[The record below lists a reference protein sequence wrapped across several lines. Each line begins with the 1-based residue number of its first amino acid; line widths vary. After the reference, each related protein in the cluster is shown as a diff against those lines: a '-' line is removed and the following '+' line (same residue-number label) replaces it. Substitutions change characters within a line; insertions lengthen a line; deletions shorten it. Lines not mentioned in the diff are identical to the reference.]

1 MKKIKHSLCTLSD
14 FTQFTTAQLM
24 DLLKQM
30 KKIAD
35 KQGVSMIMADNTLIT
50 TYGLKYNEYSS
61 FFDNVVV
68 LDDLF
73 L

>member
-50 TYGLKYNEYSS
+50 TYNTCSYKRKALKHYH
-61 FFDNVVV
+61 
-68 LDDLF
+68 
-73 L
+73 

>member
-1 MKKIKHSLCTLSD
+1 
-14 FTQFTTAQLM
+14 M

-50 TYGLKYNEYSS
+50 TYNTCSYKRKALKHYH
-61 FFDNVVV
+61 
-68 LDDLF
+68 
-73 L
+73 